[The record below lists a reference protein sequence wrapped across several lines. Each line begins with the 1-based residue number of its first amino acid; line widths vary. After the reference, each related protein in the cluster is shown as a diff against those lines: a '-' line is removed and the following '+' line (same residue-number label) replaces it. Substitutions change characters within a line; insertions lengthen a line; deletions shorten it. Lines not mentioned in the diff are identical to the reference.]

1 MKCRFFFLLCLLTA
15 ILGCEI
21 AAFSTEEPPVIDAQA
36 KTNSPLTLG
45 EPVELSLIV
54 TKRQPVT
61 ISAMPTELRAA
72 PQIPPAPSPQPT
84 PSAAIT
90 PTPPPAVLTFALDQ
104 SQPITPQQT
113 DQGAV
118 ETYRYLLAAPPQQ
131 AGEYVIP
138 AFSITYR
145 AENGAETEQ
154 RQPEITFYILNPN
167 TDNLDV
173 PTNLRF
179 LLMPALIASLVALT
193 AILLLLYLKRRQ
205 PRTREENF
213 IAPAI
218 PPGELARRELA
229 DIQAMRLPQKGE
241 FKAYYT
247 LLSETVRKFVG
258 AEYEFHVLE
267 RTTEEILGEVRR
279 RDMPESVKQRINALL
294 PEADLAKFAK
304 YAPSVANAD
313 AAMQDAARIVDDSL
327 EFHRPKLSEHSAAPA

>member
-21 AAFSTEEPPVIDAQA
+21 AAFSQEEPPVIDGQA
-36 KTNSPLTLG
+36 KRNSPLTLG

-61 ISAMPTELRAA
+61 ISAMPTELQAA
-72 PQIPPAPSPQPT
+72 PQLPPAPSPQPT
-84 PSAAIT
+84 PSAAVT
-90 PTPPPAVLTFALDQ
+90 PTPPAVLTFALDQ

-154 RQPEITFYILNPN
+154 RQPEITLYILNPN

-173 PTNLRF
+173 PTNFRF

-205 PRTREENF
+205 PRAREENF

>member
-21 AAFSTEEPPVIDAQA
+21 AAFSQEEPPVIAAQA

-45 EPVELSLIV
+45 EPVELSLII

-84 PSAAIT
+84 PSATLT
-90 PTPPPAVLTFALDQ
+90 PTPAVLTFALDQ

-173 PTNLRF
+173 STNFRF
-179 LLMPALIASLVALT
+179 LLRPALIGSLAALT
-193 AILLLLYLKRRQ
+193 ALLLLVYLKRRK

-213 IAPAI
+213 TAPAI
-218 PPGELARRELA
+218 PPGELAHRELA

-258 AEYEFHVLE
+258 AEYAFHVLE

-294 PEADLAKFAK
+294 PEADLVKFAK

>member
-1 MKCRFFFLLCLLTA
+1 M
-15 ILGCEI
+15 
-21 AAFSTEEPPVIDAQA
+21 
-36 KTNSPLTLG
+36 
-45 EPVELSLIV
+45 
-54 TKRQPVT
+54 
-61 ISAMPTELRAA
+61 
-72 PQIPPAPSPQPT
+72 
-84 PSAAIT
+84 
-90 PTPPPAVLTFALDQ
+90 
-104 SQPITPQQT
+104 
-113 DQGAV
+113 
-118 ETYRYLLAAPPQQ
+118 
-131 AGEYVIP
+131 
-138 AFSITYR
+138 
-145 AENGAETEQ
+145 
-154 RQPEITFYILNPN
+154 
-167 TDNLDV
+167 
-173 PTNLRF
+173 
-179 LLMPALIASLVALT
+179 
-193 AILLLLYLKRRQ
+193 RRQ

-267 RTTEEILGEVRR
+267 RTTEEILGEIRR

-327 EFHRPKLSEHSAAPA
+327 EFHRPKLSENSV

>member
-21 AAFSTEEPPVIDAQA
+21 AAFSQEEPPIIAAQA

-45 EPVELSLIV
+45 EPVELSLII
-54 TKRQPVT
+54 TKHRPVT
-61 ISAMPTELRAA
+61 ISAMPTELQAA

-84 PSAAIT
+84 PSAAVSPT
-90 PTPPPAVLTFALDQ
+90 PTPAVLTFALDQ

-145 AENGAETEQ
+145 AETGAETEQ
-154 RQPEITFYILNPN
+154 RQPEITLYILNPN

-173 PTNLRF
+173 PTNFRF
-179 LLMPALIASLVALT
+179 LLLPALIASLVALT
-193 AILLLLYLKRRQ
+193 ALLLLYLKRRK
-205 PRTREENF
+205 PRAREENF

-313 AAMQDAARIVDDSL
+313 TAMQDAARIVDDSL

>member
-21 AAFSTEEPPVIDAQA
+21 AAFSQEEPPVIDAQA

-45 EPVELSLIV
+45 EPVELSLII

-61 ISAMPTELRAA
+61 ISAMPTELQAA
-72 PQIPPAPSPQPT
+72 PQLPPAPSPQPT
-84 PSAAIT
+84 PSAAVT
-90 PTPPPAVLTFALDQ
+90 PTPPAVLTFALDQ

-113 DQGAV
+113 EQGAV
-118 ETYRYLLAAPPQQ
+118 ETYRYLLAAPPQH

-173 PTNLRF
+173 PTNFRF
-179 LLMPALIASLVALT
+179 LLLPALIGSLAALT
-193 AILLLLYLKRRQ
+193 ALLLVYLTRRQ
-205 PRTREENF
+205 PRAREENF
-213 IAPAI
+213 IAPVI

-258 AEYEFHVLE
+258 AEYGFHVLE
-267 RTTEEILGEVRR
+267 RTTEEILGEIRR

-327 EFHRPKLSEHSAAPA
+327 EFHRPKLSENSV

>member
-21 AAFSTEEPPVIDAQA
+21 AAFSQEEPPVIDAQA

-45 EPVELSLIV
+45 EPVELSLII

-61 ISAMPTELRAA
+61 ISAMPTELQAA
-72 PQIPPAPSPQPT
+72 PQLPPAPSPQPT
-84 PSAAIT
+84 PSAAVT
-90 PTPPPAVLTFALDQ
+90 PTPPAVLTFALDQ

-118 ETYRYLLAAPPQQ
+118 ETYRYLLAAPPQH

-173 PTNLRF
+173 PTNFRF
-179 LLMPALIASLVALT
+179 LLLPALIGSLAALT
-193 AILLLLYLKRRQ
+193 ALLLVYLKRRQ
-205 PRTREENF
+205 PRAREENF
-213 IAPAI
+213 IAPAM

-247 LLSETVRKFVG
+247 LLSRDG
-258 AEYEFHVLE
+258 AEICRGRIWISCPRTDDGGNFRGNSAARHAGE
-267 RTTEEILGEVRR
+267 RETAH
-279 RDMPESVKQRINALL
+279 QRA
-294 PEADLAKFAK
+294 AAGSRFAKFAK

-327 EFHRPKLSEHSAAPA
+327 EFHRPKLSENSV